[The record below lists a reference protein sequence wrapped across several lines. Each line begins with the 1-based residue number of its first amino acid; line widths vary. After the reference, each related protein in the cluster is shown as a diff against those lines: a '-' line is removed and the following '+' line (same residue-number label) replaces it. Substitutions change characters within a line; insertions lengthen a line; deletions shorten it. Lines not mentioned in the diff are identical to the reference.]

1 MIEKISLR
9 MPPNSMFQPVTSEFR
24 NNITFTEFLL
34 GVLKKLNETITEV
47 NNVSQYIT
55 DFDSK
60 YQELL
65 REFEDVKN
73 EFDELEQKFDG
84 LEKEIVDAVSVKLTE
99 FYAKVETE
107 ISIAVNY
114 LKAYSDTNDQALSD
128 RIDQIVLGDI
138 QVIDPTTGMLEPLQ
152 EVINNIAGTGR
163 DALTSTEYDTL
174 EITATTYDGYQI
186 SAYDYDYHG
195 KAILMA

>member
-34 GVLKKLNETITEV
+34 GILKKLNETITEV
-47 NNVSQYIT
+47 NEVSQYIT
-55 DFDSK
+55 DFDTK

-65 REFEDVKN
+65 TEFEELRS
-73 EFDELEQKFDG
+73 EFNG
-84 LEKEIVDAVSVKLTE
+84 LEDEIIAEVSAKLTD
-99 FYAKVETE
+99 FYNKVEGE
-107 ISIAVNY
+107 INQAVNY
-114 LKAYSDTNDQALSD
+114 LKAYSDANDQILNNK
-128 RIDQIVLGDI
+128 IEQIILGDI
-138 QVIDPTTGMLEPLQ
+138 EVIDPTTGELTPLQ
-152 EVINNIAGTGR
+152 DVINNIAGVGR
-163 DALTSTEYDTL
+163 DALTATEYDVL
-174 EITATTYDGYQI
+174 ELTAATYDGYTI

>member
-34 GVLKKLNETITEV
+34 GILKKLNETITEV
-47 NNVSQYIT
+47 NEVSQYIT
-55 DFDSK
+55 DFDTK

-65 REFEDVKN
+65 QEFNDLKA
-73 EFDELEQKFDG
+73 EFDELKSEFGDLKD
-84 LEKEIVDAVSVKLTE
+84 EIIAEVTAKLNE
-99 FYAKVETE
+99 FYNKVEGE
-107 ISIAVNY
+107 IALAVNY
-114 LKAYSDTNDQALSD
+114 LKAYSDTNDQILNN
-128 RIDQIVLGDI
+128 RIDQIVLGNI
-138 QVIDPTTGMLEPLQ
+138 EIVDPTTGELSPLQ
-152 EVINNIAGTGR
+152 DVINNIAGVGR
-163 DALTSTEYDTL
+163 DALTATEYDEL
-174 EITATTYDGYQI
+174 ELTATTYDGYTI

>member
-47 NNVSQYIT
+47 NSVSEYIK
-55 DFDSK
+55 DFDTK

-65 REFEDVKN
+65 TEFNELKAEFNSMKEDIVN
-73 EFDELEQKFDG
+73 E
-84 LEKEIVDAVSVKLTE
+84 VSNKLTE
-99 FYAKVETE
+99 FYAKVENE
-107 ISIAVNY
+107 IVIAVNY
-114 LKAYSDTNDQALSD
+114 LKAYSDNGDRVLNDK
-128 RIDQIVLGDI
+128 IDQIILGDI
-138 QVIDPTTGMLEPLQ
+138 QVIDPTTGVLAPLQ
-152 EVINNIAGTGR
+152 EVINNIATTGR
-163 DALTSTEYDTL
+163 DALTATEYDAL
-174 EITATTYDGYQI
+174 ELTASAYDGYTI
-186 SAYDYDYHG
+186 DAYDYDYHG

>member
-1 MIEKISLR
+1 MIEKLSLQL
-9 MPPNSMFQPVTSEFR
+9 PPNSMFQPVTSEFR

-47 NNVSQYIT
+47 NAVATYIT
-55 DFDSK
+55 DFDTK

-65 REFEDVKN
+65 K
-73 EFDELEQKFDG
+73 EFDEVKAEFEALEQEFDG
-84 LEKEIVDAVSVKLTE
+84 LEQQIVDAVSVKLTE
-99 FYAKVETE
+99 FYAKVENE
-107 ISIAVNY
+107 ISVAVNY

-138 QVIDPTTGMLEPLQ
+138 QLIDPTTGMLEPLQ

-163 DALTSTEYDTL
+163 DALTSTEYDAL

-186 SAYDYDYHG
+186 SAYDYDYHS

>member
-34 GVLKKLNETITEV
+34 GILKKLNETITEV
-47 NNVSQYIT
+47 NGVSEYVQ

-65 REFEDVKN
+65 TEFNELKA
-73 EFDELEQKFDG
+73 EFDGIKD
-84 LEKEIVDAVSVKLTE
+84 EIVNEVSDKLTE
-99 FYAKVETE
+99 FYAKVENE
-107 ISIAVNY
+107 ITIAVNY
-114 LKAYSDTNDQALSD
+114 LKAYSDNGDRVLNDK
-128 RIDQIVLGDI
+128 IDQITLGNI
-138 QVIDPTTGMLEPLQ
+138 ELIDPTTGLLTPLQ
-152 EVINNIAGTGR
+152 DVINNIAGTGR
-163 DALTSTEYDTL
+163 DALTATEYDGL
-174 EITATTYDGYQI
+174 ELTASTYDGYAI
-186 SAYDYDYHG
+186 NAYDYDYHG

>member
-1 MIEKISLR
+1 MIEKLSLQL
-9 MPPNSMFQPVTSEFR
+9 PPNSMFQPVTSEFR

-47 NNVSQYIT
+47 NAVSQYIT
-55 DFDSK
+55 DFDTK

-65 REFEDVKN
+65 REFDEVKDD
-73 EFDELEQKFDG
+73 FDALEQEFDG

-107 ISIAVNY
+107 ISVAVNY

>member
-1 MIEKISLR
+1 MIEKLSLQL
-9 MPPNSMFQPVTSEFR
+9 PPNSMFQPVTSEFR

-47 NNVSQYIT
+47 NAVATYIT
-55 DFDSK
+55 DFDTK

-65 REFEDVKN
+65 REFEEVKD
-73 EFDELEQKFDG
+73 EFDALEQEFDG

-107 ISIAVNY
+107 ISVAVNY